1 MLVNQKNKQWCEY
14 SFITDAMLGDLAKWL
29 RLLGFDTLYFSS
41 ISDAK
46 LTQKMRETKRI
57 LLTSDKQLHNSIKEK
72 NNVIFVP
79 VKLSTSEK
87 LKVVFSRLGIT
98 KECLNSLIGTRCVYC
113 NKKLTRVSSIEEAR
127 ILISKYNIK
136 EIPHDF
142 YQVEDFWFC
151 PNCKKLY
158 WKGRMWK
165 RIEETIKQI
174 FIQEVNGNGF

>member
-1 MLVNQKNKQWCEY
+1 MRVNKKNKQGCEY
-14 SFITDAMLGDLAKWL
+14 SFIIDAMLGDLAKWL

-41 ISDAK
+41 ISDDK
-46 LTQKMRETKRI
+46 LTQKMHETKRI
-57 LLTSDKQLHNSIKEK
+57 LLTSDRQLHSSIKEK

-87 LKVVFSRLGIT
+87 LKIVFSKLGIT
-98 KECLNSLIGTRCVYC
+98 KDCLDSLVGTRCVYC
-113 NKKLTRVSSIEEAR
+113 NDKLIRVINKEEVR

-136 EIPHDF
+136 EIPYDF
-142 YQVEDFWFC
+142 NQVKDFWFC

-165 RIEETIKQI
+165 RIEKTIKQI
-174 FIQEVNGNGF
+174 FIQEVK